1 MLSWH
6 DVYVHDTE
14 EVQALEANMHVLE
27 RQLDFERGQWFELQ
41 GKYKELMDRFFILD
55 HWEGISL
62 ANVVRKKLDEYLDEQ
77 FHQRVSMEVTKR
89 VSNIMKDLEL

>member
-1 MLSWH
+1 
-6 DVYVHDTE
+6 
-14 EVQALEANMHVLE
+14 
-27 RQLDFERGQWFELQ
+27 
-41 GKYKELMDRFFILD
+41 MDRFFILD

-62 ANVVRKKLDEYLDEQ
+62 ANVVRKKLDEYLDEE